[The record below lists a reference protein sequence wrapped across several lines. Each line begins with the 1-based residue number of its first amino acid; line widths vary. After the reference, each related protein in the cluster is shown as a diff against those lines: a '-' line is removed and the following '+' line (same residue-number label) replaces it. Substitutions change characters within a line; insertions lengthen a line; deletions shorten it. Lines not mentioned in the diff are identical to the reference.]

1 MPVMSV
7 SDDIVALNTLWSKIV
22 LHMVDQGI
30 DAVKTREALARLKN
44 ADVTIADTPSEVV
57 FKTNKVTLSRYI
69 PLTETHNDLPPVVI
83 CYGIFGRQTMIDLQE
98 DRSLVRSLLGAGLDL
113 YVVDWG
119 NPTRTDKYITL
130 DDLILGYLKD
140 CVQHVVDTHGVPVTI
155 LGICEGGTFA
165 ACLAA
170 LEPQLFKGLA
180 ISITPIDFEG
190 NQKEFREGEGLLN
203 LWIQNLD
210 ENDINDLIDA
220 HGNMPGALSG
230 FMFSSLTPVNSMT
243 KYSLGLNAVK
253 DDEAK
258 LLNFLR
264 MEKWIADRPDH
275 PGAAAK
281 QWFNELYRENRL
293 VKGEFTLDGRKVDLG
308 KIEVPVL
315 NIYALRDHIIPV
327 SCSTPLR
334 DFIPKSRYTEIG
346 FPGGHVGVFVSGKA
360 QGVVAGGFAD
370 WMDKKQKL

>member
-1 MPVMSV
+1 MSATE
-7 SDDIVALNTLWSKIV
+7 DIAALNTLWAKTV
-22 LHMVDQGI
+22 QHMMDQGI
-30 DAVKTREALARLKN
+30 DAVKTQEALARLKDD
-44 ADVTIADTPSEVV
+44 AVTIADTPSEIV
-57 FKTNKVTLSRYI
+57 FKTDKVTLSQYK
-69 PLTETHNDLPPVVI
+69 PLVKTRTDLPPVVI
-83 CYGIFGRQTMIDLQE
+83 SYGIFGRQTMIDLQE
-98 DRSLVRSLLGAGLDL
+98 DRSLVRNLLEAGLDL

-119 NPTRTDKYITL
+119 NPTRADKYTTL

-140 CVQHVVDTHGVPVTI
+140 CVEFVAKKHDTPVTMF
-155 LGICEGGTFA
+155 GICEGGTFS

-180 ISITPIDFEG
+180 ISITPIDFKG
-190 NQKEFREGEGLLN
+190 KQDEFWEGEGFLN

-210 ENDINDLIDA
+210 EKDVNDLIDA
-220 HGNMPGALSG
+220 HGNMPGSLSG
-230 FMFSSLTPVNSMT
+230 SMFSSLTPMNSMT

-253 DDEAK
+253 DNEAK

-264 MEKWIADRPDH
+264 MEKWIGDRPDH

-281 QWFNELYRENRL
+281 QWFNELYRENKL
-293 VKGEFTLDGRKVDLG
+293 VKGHFELDGRKVDLK
-308 KIEVPVL
+308 KIKVPVL
-315 NIYALRDHIIPV
+315 NIYALRDHIVPV
-327 SCSTPLR
+327 SCSTPLG
-334 DFIPKSRYTEIG
+334 DYIPKSRYTEIG